1 MGRRK
6 LNTLLDF
13 LPPSNRT
20 AQRRQQEMLRA
31 RANVVQTE
39 RFNYLKELIDTHIS
53 TNSSLPSN
61 EQDSTH
67 SLKTDHHVNYNDLSS
82 NLNVPV
88 GDDQEWIDIEDKNSE
103 DANVETKIKDVINDY
118 LSTSTTNKASDRFF
132 RSRSNYHRLYF
143 SKSKDLHF
151 FTTFEIA
158 VLLVFLRQRHRLSHS
173 CLNSICRLLH
183 LLRVKTAPINSNSIK
198 NVILQRTTQFF
209 FSKKEII
216 CPSCHEV
223 SENSHHCP
231 SPSCKSQYKYERMP
245 TTNLTFQIEPQIC
258 SILARHP
265 NLLTSSTDLNRV
277 SDIVDSSSYR
287 HIAEQESS
295 PFITLLMNSDG
306 VLLKKISYSIWI
318 TCFAIN
324 ELPASVRFDPEN
336 IIVAMV
342 SHSSAKAKL
351 KRKEMQIL
359 LNKLVDQLI
368 ILEREGVTITE
379 NNIHDNSV
387 ESISELKEKSYK
399 VFLYGGVC
407 DKPATAMLTNMV
419 ECTGYYGCNLCTTE
433 GIDIASGQGHVRS
446 YVFLPDE
453 QSTERTNQTHDFA
466 VKNLRKMTLKTT
478 NHNSGTDHFLG
489 HKGPCALRR
498 LKYFDVCQ
506 GFLVDSLHS
515 LYAGCFKR
523 LVSIELADKQI
534 QKKITE
540 VFDTI
545 HYPSSSYRI
554 PRSLSYLKVYKGNEY
569 RMALLFG
576 YR

>member
-1 MGRRK
+1 
-6 LNTLLDF
+6 
-13 LPPSNRT
+13 
-20 AQRRQQEMLRA
+20 
-31 RANVVQTE
+31 
-39 RFNYLKELIDTHIS
+39 
-53 TNSSLPSN
+53 
-61 EQDSTH
+61 
-67 SLKTDHHVNYNDLSS
+67 
-82 NLNVPV
+82 
-88 GDDQEWIDIEDKNSE
+88 
-103 DANVETKIKDVINDY
+103 
-118 LSTSTTNKASDRFF
+118 
-132 RSRSNYHRLYF
+132 
-143 SKSKDLHF
+143 
-151 FTTFEIA
+151 
-158 VLLVFLRQRHRLSHS
+158 
-173 CLNSICRLLH
+173 
-183 LLRVKTAPINSNSIK
+183 
-198 NVILQRTTQFF
+198 
-209 FSKKEII
+209 
-216 CPSCHEV
+216 
-223 SENSHHCP
+223 
-231 SPSCKSQYKYERMP
+231 MP

-576 YR
+576 YRSFKNFISDDKYQSLKTLAFAAHIGESRFITPEMIDEMNILLDEFDLRLPNMYSHKDIVPVVHAVSHLAECVARAGPMSNWNTFSFESVVGSFARNINSAKAIGTELKNSLELLHQGWLAVSSTSFPAVGKHFIKQMLANNHQALPSSLRNGSDRNSSVRLRNKTVATHDLDVLLAQRWTPHSYTIYNTAFINNIRYSNLLTIRRNHLDIE